1 MKPRLLA
8 SAATAAALAVAAPS
22 ASALTLN
29 FNGAPVEN
37 AQDVARMLGHAAG
50 SSLQNG
56 ATVNVGGYKVVF
68 DPRSLGGQLSDAF
81 DPATGEHRVRAQ
93 RGRTSDGRAVS
104 TPAVGILTSGFGPRW
119 GRVHQGIDI
128 ANVSGT
134 PIYAA
139 MDGTVVEAGPAS
151 GFGNWVVIRHDG
163 GEVTVYGHMRD
174 YNVAAGQRVK
184 AGQQIAAIGN
194 EGESTGP
201 HLHFEVKPDGVTQT
215 DPQAWFEQQGITV

>member
-37 AQDVARMLGHAAG
+37 AQNVARVLGHAAG

-93 RGRTSDGRAVS
+93 RGRTSDGRTVS

>member
-8 SAATAAALAVAAPS
+8 SAATAAAIAVAAPS

-29 FNGAPVEN
+29 VNGTPVQN
-37 AQDVARMLGHAAG
+37 AEDVAHLLGQAAG
-50 SSLQNG
+50 SSLRNG
-56 ATVNVGGYKVVF
+56 AEVNVGGYKVVF

-93 RGRTSDGRAVS
+93 RGRTADGRVVA

-128 ANVSGT
+128 ANTYGT

-139 MDGTVVEAGPAS
+139 MDGTVVEAGPAT

-201 HLHFEVKPDGVTQT
+201 HLHFEVKPDGVTPT
-215 DPQAWFEQQGITV
+215 DPVSWFKQQGITI

>member
-37 AQDVARMLGHAAG
+37 AQDVARVLGHAAG

-93 RGRTSDGRAVS
+93 RGRTSDGRTVS

>member
-37 AQDVARMLGHAAG
+37 AQDVARVLGHAAG

-93 RGRTSDGRAVS
+93 RGRTSDGRTVS

-215 DPQAWFEQQGITV
+215 DPQAWFKQQGITV

>member
-8 SAATAAALAVAAPS
+8 SAATAAAIAVAAPS

-29 FNGAPVEN
+29 VNGSQVQD
-37 AQDVARMLGHAAG
+37 AQDVARALGQAAG
-50 SSLQNG
+50 SSLRNG

-68 DPRSLGGQLSDAF
+68 DPRSLGTQLSDAF

-93 RGRTSDGRAVS
+93 RGRPADGRAVA
-104 TPAVGILTSGFGPRW
+104 TPAVGIFTSGFGPRW
-119 GRVHQGIDI
+119 GRMHQGIDI
-128 ANVSGT
+128 ANISGT

-139 MDGTVVEAGPAS
+139 MDGTVAEAGPAS

-174 YNVAAGQRVK
+174 YSVTAGQRVK

-201 HLHFEVKPDGVTQT
+201 HLHFEVKPDGVTPN
-215 DPQAWFEQQGITV
+215 DPVAWFKQQGITI